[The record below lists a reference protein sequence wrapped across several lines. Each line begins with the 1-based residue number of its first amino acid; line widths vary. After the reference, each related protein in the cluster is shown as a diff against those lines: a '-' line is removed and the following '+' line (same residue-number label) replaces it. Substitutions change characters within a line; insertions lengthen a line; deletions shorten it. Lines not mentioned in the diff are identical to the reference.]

1 MIKYDFKV
9 NPWQVIEQN
18 FPRERDIAQRL
29 SFLLRYA
36 ILAPSNHNTQPWK
49 FAINEDEVRVYAN
62 FDRWLKVADARP
74 TRVTHQR
81 RMRA

>member
-9 NPWQVIEQN
+9 NPWQVVEQN
-18 FPRERDIAQRL
+18 FPKERDITHRL

-62 FDRWLKVADARP
+62 FDR
-74 TRVTHQR
+74 
-81 RMRA
+81 